1 MTATGWFATNRAAI
15 EGRLAFLRDLPDG
28 VLYDQP
34 GDRHHVRVCK
44 AGTGL
49 ELHFYDGEV
58 TDEEAEVVSDLDFAR
73 PLHLWAGFTQ
83 AMMLGLLWKPQPRR
97 VYVLGFGAGRV
108 PMVLHHHFPP
118 VRIDATDIDP
128 HVPDVAA
135 RFFGIQPDERLNVTV
150 ADGRKYLEQLDAGA
164 LYDMIMIDAFSGVGY
179 SPFPL
184 ATREFYQLGTSH
196 LAEGG
201 VVVINL
207 MASDPLIQHKL
218 RTLIECF
225 RDVQAVTVPE
235 DGTIALFASHAA
247 PRALESRVAQAR
259 AIQAARQFESPFVE
273 HARRMQPLESIPEVA
288 QILPRAKVLRDDQPP
303 PPPNPVARDRAT

>member
-1 MTATGWFATNRAAI
+1 MTDAGWFATNRAAI
-15 EGRLAFLRDLPDG
+15 EARLAFLRDLPDG

-34 GDRHHVRVCK
+34 GDVHNVRVCK
-44 AGTGL
+44 AGTCL
-49 ELHFYDGEV
+49 ELHFYGGEV

-83 AMMLGLLWKPQPRR
+83 AMMLGLLWKPQPWR

-108 PMVLHHHFPP
+108 PMVLHHHFPQ

-128 HVPDVAA
+128 HVPEVAA
-135 RFFGIQPDERLNVTV
+135 RFFGIQPDERLNVAV
-150 ADGRKYLEQLDAGA
+150 ADGRKYLERLDSSAS
-164 LYDMIMIDAFSGVGY
+164 YDIILIDAFSGLGY

-184 ATREFYQLGTSH
+184 ATKEFYQLCTSH

-225 RDVQAVTVPE
+225 RDVQVVTVPE
-235 DGTIALFASHAA
+235 DGTIALFASHVA
-247 PRALESRVAQAR
+247 PRTLANRVAQAE

-273 HARRMQPLESIPEVA
+273 HARRLQPLTRLPEVA
-288 QILPRAKVLRDDQPP
+288 QVLPRTSILSDGERP
-303 PPPNPVARDRAT
+303 PPPNDAT